1 MSVPDNHCALQ
12 DNCCAPVTLFQFR
25 PSRACSTLSTCPGE
39 TLGMVV
45 EVADI
50 VMGIKVDMVA
60 GMVVD
65 MMAAM
70 VAMRI

>member
-39 TLGMVV
+39 TLGMVG

-50 VMGIKVDMVA
+50 VMDMEVDMVA
-60 GMVVD
+60 VILSDFHSVS
-65 MMAAM
+65 
-70 VAMRI
+70 VSEP

>member
-1 MSVPDNHCALQ
+1 MSVRDNR
-12 DNCCAPVTLFQFR
+12 CAPVTLFDFH
-25 PSRACSTLSTCPGE
+25 PSRACATLSTCPGE